1 MEEEGAHKKGTGPAG
16 AQRASG
22 DLFRRTDTG
31 GRAEAQGT
39 WTEAE
44 KVAQEFGEAT
54 EEVGRQGSARGF
66 GHVAQGMGVSA
77 SQQ

>member
-1 MEEEGAHKKGTGPAG
+1 MEEKGTHQKRTGPTG

-22 DLFRRTDTG
+22 DLFRRADTR
-31 GRAEAQGT
+31 GRAAAQGT
-39 WTEAE
+39 RTEAE
-44 KVAQEFGEAT
+44 KVAQEPGEAT
-54 EEVGRQGSARGF
+54 EEAGRQGSARGP